1 MKKLKNTG
9 FTLIE
14 LLAVIT
20 IMGIL
25 MLVAIPAVSRTIEN
39 SRRDTF
45 ADVAK
50 TYINTVRNAVLADEL
65 ICDNVSVGGTS
76 NGKYYFEINTKE
88 GTSGYQQTV
97 DIMESVGKSSWS
109 NSDVE
114 GYVVWTKSNT
124 VTTGEGESATTTEG
138 ETTSTKY
145 QILLVDT
152 GSHGIETA
160 TDEKSITRSTVK
172 TKTSIKAGVTPKED
186 GSSEGGVVKPTGA
199 TACTLK

>member
-1 MKKLKNTG
+1 MKKIKNAG

-65 ICDNVSVGGTS
+65 NCGSVSVGATANGT
-76 NGKYYFEINTKE
+76 YYFKIATAT
-88 GTSGYQQTV
+88 GSDAYQQTA

-109 NSDVE
+109 NADVE
-114 GYVVWTKSNT
+114 GYVVWTKDNKKT
-124 VTTGEGESATTTEG
+124 VPKEGGAEGETQQIEG

-145 QILLVDT
+145 KILLVDT
-152 GSHGIETA
+152 GKHGIETE
-160 TDEKSITRSTVK
+160 TDETAITRSAI
-172 TKTSIKAGVTPKED
+172 KTSTTKKAGGTDNNDKITYPA
-186 GSSEGGVVKPTGA
+186 GA
-199 TACTLK
+199 TVCTLK